1 VPALTEWSKLAV
13 FPRGT
18 ASAFLRHVKMAGLN
32 MRSPERTEGG
42 TEMKATE
49 STTGNPTYWQLI
61 FLQSKVNGASYN
73 GEALAR
79 HNWDWP
85 KETYLQD
92 KRNPVSSKA
101 SFS

>member
-1 VPALTEWSKLAV
+1 
-13 FPRGT
+13 
-18 ASAFLRHVKMAGLN
+18 MARLLLCETREDVGLN
-32 MRSPERTEGG
+32 MRSFEKTEGG

-49 STTGNPTYWQLI
+49 STTANPTYWQLI

-85 KETYLQD
+85 KETYLQRRLHRI
-92 KRNPVSSKA
+92 KFLEPVERSKPH
-101 SFS
+101 

>member
-1 VPALTEWSKLAV
+1 MAKIGRFS
-13 FPRGT
+13 RGT
-18 ASAFLRHVKMAGLN
+18 ASAFPKTREDVGLN
-32 MRSPERTEGG
+32 MRSPERAEGG

-61 FLQSKVNGASYN
+61 FLQSKVNGGSYN

-85 KETYLQD
+85 KQTYLQRRLHRI
-92 KRNPVSSKA
+92 KFLEPVERSKPN
-101 SFS
+101 